1 MKKIPQRHAMWS
13 RKSAGFT
20 VLEFLVAMSVFMVV
34 TGAVFTLFRKDD
46 PLFNNQQNMVGVNLA
61 LQNAVTQMEVDSVN
75 AGTGYYAGTNIPN
88 WPVGITIQNSAPT
101 TGTCGDNATF
111 TYGSTCFDTL
121 NIITVDPNTLPQH
134 LGAAGACVDTSGGAG
149 NPATST
155 MVLYTPG
162 LTAGQLTTLAGSY
175 KSGDELLLVKLDGSQ
190 MTTVSLTANGSVFG
204 GAVQISFNTT
214 YGLTTP
220 AGAPTPGVNKP
231 ANDYLGITTNNG
243 AADNNSHTQLG
254 ISFCNTD
261 WILRLEPITY
271 KVDTSNTSDP
281 KLVRVHGGNTDVVA
295 EQVIG
300 FRIGASLFNDSHDTD
315 LATSTLAATC
325 VGTADA
331 SSEPTTYAS
340 YNYNACSYGAGNGD
354 SYDFSI
360 IRSIR
365 VSIIGRTPPNSSG
378 NAVTFRNTFD
388 SGPYQIQGL
397 SVVINPRNLSMTD

>member
-1 MKKIPQRHAMWS
+1 MKKISKWHAM
-13 RKSAGFT
+13 RGIKSAGFT
-20 VLEFLVAMSVFMVV
+20 VLEFLVAMSVFVVV

-75 AGTGYYAGTNIPN
+75 AGTGYYPGTNIPN
-88 WPVGITIQNSAPT
+88 WPVGITIQNSAPV

-121 NIITVDPNTLPQH
+121 NIITVDPNTPPQH
-134 LGAAGACVDTSGGAG
+134 LGAAAGCVATYSGGG
-149 NPATST
+149 ATSS

-162 LTAGQLTTLAGSY
+162 LTGAQATTLSGNY

-190 MTTVSLTANGSVFG
+190 MTTVSLTANATAPGGVVTLSFKTTNSDGTNSV
-204 GAVQISFNTT
+204 
-214 YGLTTP
+214 
-220 AGAPTPGVNKP
+220 

-243 AADNNSHTQLG
+243 ALDNLGATQLG
-254 ISFCNTD
+254 TSFCNAD
-261 WILRLEPITY
+261 WILRLQPITY
-271 KVDTSNTSDP
+271 KVDTTNPADP
-281 KLVRVHGGNTDVVA
+281 KLTRTRAGNTDVVA

-331 SSEPTTYAS
+331 ASEPTTYAS

-365 VSIIGRTPPNSSG
+365 VSIIGRTPPGSSG
-378 NAVTFRNTFD
+378 NDVTFRNTFD